1 MIDVGSN
8 MTSCRERRVQPG
20 QVFTVV
26 LVWAG
31 ALVLSLEAG
40 DQEELCWL
48 LQM

>member
-1 MIDVGSN
+1 MIASN
-8 MTSCRERRVQPG
+8 TLSCRERRVQPG

-48 LQM
+48 LQI

>member
-1 MIDVGSN
+1 MIASN
-8 MTSCRERRVQPG
+8 TLSCRERRVQPV
-20 QVFTVV
+20 QVFMVV